1 MLAGYDNGHVQMG
14 DAIPCPSS
22 VYHYWSYFESMRGT
36 ASNLHFSN
44 YLGQAHKIAC
54 SKGGQQGDA
63 IETVRFTVT
72 TFPSFGR
79 VFARHA
85 TCTGATICDDVFIV
99 APLAEGLVL
108 AAELKQVL
116 K

>member
-1 MLAGYDNGHVQMG
+1 MG

-36 ASNLHFSN
+36 TSALHFSD

-54 SKGGQQGDA
+54 SKGGQQGYA
-63 IETVRFTVT
+63 FQTVRFTVT
-72 TFPSFGR
+72 TFPLFGR

-85 TCTGATICDDVFIV
+85 TCTRATICDNFFIG

-116 K
+116 R